1 MSSDR
6 SLIDRTATEIVK
18 LLKSEKISC
27 HDLLD
32 TLEARI
38 GQVDGDINALP
49 TLCFERARK
58 SADDLMAKPVGERG
72 VLAGL
77 PVPIKDLS
85 EVSGVRTTYG
95 SPIFADFVPE
105 TSNIAVQR
113 LEREGGVIYAKSN
126 TPEFGSGGNTFNEVF
141 GPTLNPWDVTRSC
154 AGSSGGAA
162 AALAS
167 GTAWVAHGSDTG
179 GSLRNPASF
188 CSVVGLRPTPG
199 RVARTP
205 TRMIDDALGVQG
217 PMARNVSDVALMLD
231 AMTGIDVGDPM
242 SLPKP
247 AEGFVS
253 ALRSGKKPKKV
264 AFSRDFG
271 ITAVDPEVARICEE
285 AAHQFE
291 RAGVI
296 VEEATPDFE
305 DAHEIFQTLRALNY
319 AVSYSN
325 LLKDH
330 RHKLKPEIIWNTEK
344 GLNLSA
350 EDIVNAQQARTKLF
364 HRVTEFFQS
373 YDLLLSPATIV
384 AAYPIEQRYVEECNG
399 HKFDNYVEWLAI
411 AYALTIVSSPAI
423 SLPAGFTAENLPIG
437 LQLAGPARGEAQV
450 LKGARVLEEILGI
463 SAIVPID
470 PRKNS

>member
-1 MSSDR
+1 MSSNR
-6 SLIDRTATEIVK
+6 TLIDKTATEIVK
-18 LLKSEKISC
+18 LLKSEEISC

-32 TLEARI
+32 ALEARI
-38 GQVDGDINALP
+38 AEVDGNINALP

-58 SADDLMAKPVGERG
+58 CADDLMAKPVGERG
-72 VLAGL
+72 ILAGL
-77 PVPIKDLS
+77 PVPIKDLC
-85 EVSGVRTTYG
+85 EVAGVRTTYG
-95 SPIFADFVPE
+95 SPVFADFVPE
-105 TSNIAVQR
+105 TSNIVVQR
-113 LEREGGVIYAKSN
+113 LEREGGVIYGKSN
-126 TPEFGSGGNTFNEVF
+126 TPEFGAGGNTFNEVF

-167 GTAWVAHGSDTG
+167 GCAWVAHGSDMG

-188 CSVVGLRPTPG
+188 CGIVGLRPTPG

-205 TRMIDDALGVQG
+205 ARTIDDTLGVQG
-217 PMARNVSDVALMLD
+217 PMARNVGDVALMLD
-231 AMTGIDVGDPM
+231 AMTGIDAGDPM

-247 AEGFVS
+247 AETYVS
-253 ALRSGKKPKKV
+253 ALRSGKKPEKV

-271 ITAVDPEVARICEE
+271 ITAVNPEVARICDN

-291 RAGVI
+291 SAGVI
-296 VEEATPDFE
+296 VEEATPDFT
-305 DAHEIFQTLRALNY
+305 DAHEIFQTLRALNF
-319 AVSYSN
+319 AISFGD

-330 RHKLKPEIIWNTEK
+330 RDRLKPEIVWNIEM

-350 EDIVNAQQARTKLF
+350 EDIVKAQQARTRLF
-364 HRVTEFFQS
+364 HRVAEFFQT

-384 AAYPIEQRYVEECNG
+384 AAYPIEHRFVEECDG
-399 HKFDNYVEWLAI
+399 HRFDNYVEWLGI

-423 SLPAGFTAENLPIG
+423 SLPAGFTAENLPVG

-450 LKGARVLEEILGI
+450 LIGAGILEEILGI

-470 PRKNS
+470 PRKI

>member
-6 SLIDRTATEIVK
+6 SLIDKTATEIVK
-18 LLKSEKISC
+18 LLKSEEISC

-32 TLEARI
+32 ALEARI
-38 GQVDGDINALP
+38 AEVDGDINALP

-58 SADDLMAKPVGERG
+58 CADDLMAKPVGERG
-72 VLAGL
+72 ILAGL

-85 EVSGVRTTYG
+85 EVAGVKTTYG
-95 SPIFADFVPE
+95 SPVFADFVPE
-105 TSNIAVQR
+105 VSNIVVQR

-126 TPEFGSGGNTFNEVF
+126 TPEFGAGGNTFNEVF

-167 GTAWVAHGSDTG
+167 GCAWVAHGSDMG

-188 CSVVGLRPTPG
+188 CGIVGLRPTPG

-205 TRMIDDALGVQG
+205 ARTIDDALGVQG
-217 PMARNVSDVALMLD
+217 PMARNVGDVALMLD
-231 AMTGIDVGDPM
+231 AMTGIDAGDPM

-247 AEGFVS
+247 DETYVS

-271 ITAVDPEVARICEE
+271 ITAVNPEVARICDN

-291 RAGVI
+291 SAGVI
-296 VEEATPDFE
+296 VEEATPDFT
-305 DAHEIFQTLRALNY
+305 DAHEIFQTLRALNF
-319 AVSYSN
+319 AISFAD

-330 RHKLKPEIIWNTEK
+330 RDRLKPEIVWNIEM

-350 EDIVNAQQARTKLF
+350 EDIVKAQQARTRLF
-364 HRVTEFFQS
+364 HRVAEFFQT

-384 AAYPIEQRYVEECNG
+384 AAYPIEHRFVEECDG
-399 HKFDNYVEWLAI
+399 HRFDNYVEWLGI

-423 SLPAGFTAENLPIG
+423 SLPAGFTAENLPVG

-450 LKGARVLEEILGI
+450 LNGAGILEEILGI

-470 PRKNS
+470 PRKI